1 MLLTRFFFVFLQHAF
16 NLKSD
21 CKDTKS
27 FTNNTNKNAE
37 NFANMN
43 KRLKQIIDYYNIT
56 PYKFSQQIGLSEGTI
71 RKILSANT
79 SIKSENLYKLS
90 QTFTEINLDWLIT
103 GRGEMLL
110 SEQKKAVTPKEATPD
125 ALQMIADLAR
135 ENGQLQAE
143 NAELKKELARV
154 AMDPAASATAAV
166 G

>member
-1 MLLTRFFFVFLQHAF
+1 
-16 NLKSD
+16 
-21 CKDTKS
+21 
-27 FTNNTNKNAE
+27 
-37 NFANMN
+37 MN

-103 GRGEMLL
+103 GRGEMLF
-110 SEQKKAVTPKEATPD
+110 SEQPKTDPPVAATPD
-125 ALQMIADLAR
+125 ALRMIADLAR

-143 NAELKKELARV
+143 NAELKKEVARLGS
-154 AMDPAASATAAV
+154 APTASAMVAA

>member
-1 MLLTRFFFVFLQHAF
+1 
-16 NLKSD
+16 
-21 CKDTKS
+21 
-27 FTNNTNKNAE
+27 
-37 NFANMN
+37 MN
-43 KRLKQIIDYYNIT
+43 KRLKQIIEYYGIT
-56 PYKFSQQIGLSEGTI
+56 PHKFSQKIGLSEGTI

-79 SIKSENLYKLS
+79 SIKSENLEKLA

-110 SEQKKAVTPKEATPD
+110 SEHTIKDDHANANPD

-143 NAELKKELARV
+143 NAELKKEIVRLGSARIV
-154 AMDPAASATAAV
+154 SAEAAA

>member
-1 MLLTRFFFVFLQHAF
+1 
-16 NLKSD
+16 
-21 CKDTKS
+21 
-27 FTNNTNKNAE
+27 
-37 NFANMN
+37 MN

-103 GRGEMLL
+103 GRGEMLF
-110 SEQKKAVTPKEATPD
+110 SEQTDTPVAATPD
-125 ALQMIADLAR
+125 ALRMIADLAR

-143 NAELKKELARV
+143 NAELKKKLLGSA
-154 AMDPAASATAAV
+154 PTASAVVAA